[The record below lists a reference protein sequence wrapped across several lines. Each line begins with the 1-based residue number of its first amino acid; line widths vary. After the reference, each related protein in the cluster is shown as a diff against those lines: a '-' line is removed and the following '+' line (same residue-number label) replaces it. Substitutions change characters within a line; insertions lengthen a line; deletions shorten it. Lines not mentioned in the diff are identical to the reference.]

1 MGRPRQPHRNRRRKR
16 RRFMNWSAK
25 KAQSAEALIREVG
38 AWIQLQRQDFQASS
52 VETKSLNALVSYVDR
67 EAEERLAT
75 GLGALLPGC
84 GFLGEEG
91 AYPWS
96 EGRFNWII
104 DPLDGTTNFIHDLPP
119 YAISVALLEGDDLRW
134 AAVLELGQNLL
145 YTAGRGEGTFCEGR
159 RLQVSDR
166 PMSESL
172 VATGFPYYDFSE
184 MGPYLGVLQACF
196 KESRGVRRFGSAAT
210 DLAWVANDR
219 FQAFFEHGL
228 APWDVAAGIL
238 LVREAGGYVSTFTGA
253 IPVDRELIQ
262 ARQLVAGH
270 PQVHATLVEWTQTH
284 FQA

>member
-1 MGRPRQPHRNRRRKR
+1 
-16 RRFMNWSAK
+16 MNWSSE

-38 AWIQLQRQDFQASS
+38 AWILLQRQSFQASS

-67 EAEERLAT
+67 EAEERLVA
-75 GLGALLPGC
+75 GLAALLPGC

-91 AYPWS
+91 DYPWS
-96 EGRFNWII
+96 EGGFNWII
-104 DPLDGTTNFIHDLPP
+104 DPLDGTTNFIHGLPP

-134 AAVLELGQNLL
+134 AAVFELGQNLL
-145 YTAGRGEGTFCEGR
+145 YTAGRGEGAFCEGR
-159 RLQVSDR
+159 RLHASDR
-166 PMSESL
+166 AMSESL

-184 MGPYLGVLQACF
+184 MGPYLEVLQACF
-196 KESRGVRRFGSAAT
+196 KGSRGVRRFGSAAT
-210 DLAWVANDR
+210 DLAWVADNR

-238 LVREAGGYVSTFTGA
+238 LVREAGGCASTFSGA
-253 IPVDRELIQ
+253 TPVDRELME

-270 PQVHATLVEWTQTH
+270 PQAHATLVEWTQTH